1 MQYFIVWKMSLT
13 IVGLNHQT
21 APVAVRERLAV
32 SQQDLPAALLSL
44 FHADG
49 IDEAL
54 ILSTCNRTEIYAV
67 GASENIIAWLAQFH
81 HLPVADFREYLYIYQ
96 ENQCVRHAFRVSC
109 GLDSMVL
116 GEPQILGQLK
126 DAIRAAQDCGT
137 LNSSLNMLFQR
148 TLSVA
153 KEIRTKTDVGGQSV
167 SMAAAS
173 VKLAEQ
179 IFPKISD
186 LNVLFIGAGEM
197 IELIATHFAAKRPK
211 LTTIANRTVANAV
224 ALAEKLDCRAN
235 AVALDRLPEIMP
247 QYDVVIASTAS
258 PLPIVGKGVVEA
270 ALKKRRYTP
279 MFLLDMAVPR
289 DIEPQ
294 VAELSDAFLYTV
306 DDMTDIVNMGKEAR
320 QKAAKNAE
328 VLIEQSVTAF
338 IEWQKSR
345 QTVPLIRRLRDDAE
359 KSRQFVLANAM
370 RQLAKGTPPEEVLE
384 RLSVQLTNKLLHAP
398 TKALN
403 PNAFDEDNLTDA
415 VSKIYH
421 LYEDE
426 E

>member
-1 MQYFIVWKMSLT
+1 MSLT

-32 SQQDLPAALLSL
+32 SQQDLPQALLSL
-44 FHADG
+44 LGTDDIA
-49 IDEAL
+49 EAL

-67 GASENIIAWLAQFH
+67 GQPESVIRWLSAFH
-81 HLPVADFREYLYIYQ
+81 RLPVADFQQYLYSYQ
-96 ENQCVRHAFRVSC
+96 QQDCVRHAFRVSC
-109 GLDSMVL
+109 GLNSMVL

-126 DAIRAAQDCGT
+126 DAIRAAQECGT
-137 LNSSLNMLFQR
+137 LNSQLNMLFQR

-153 KEIRTKTDVGGQSV
+153 KEVRTKTDVGGQSV

-179 IFPKISD
+179 IFPKIAD

-197 IELIATHFAAKRPK
+197 IELIATHFAAKKPK
-211 LTTIANRTVANAV
+211 LTTIANRTVSRAENLSQKLDCTANAV
-224 ALAEKLDCRAN
+224 G
-235 AVALDRLPEIMP
+235 LDRLPEILHH
-247 QYDVVIASTAS
+247 YDVVIASTGS
-258 PLPIVGKGVVEA
+258 PLPIVGKGIVEA

-279 MFLLDMAVPR
+279 MFILDMAVPR

-294 VAELSDAFLYTV
+294 VADLSDAFLYTV
-306 DDMTDIVNMGKEAR
+306 DDMTDIVNSGKASR
-320 QKAAKNAE
+320 QKAAKQAE
-328 VLIEQSVTAF
+328 VLIEQQVAAF
-338 IEWQKSR
+338 IDWQKSR
-345 QTVPLIRRLRDDAE
+345 LTVPLIRRLRDDAE
-359 KSRQFVLANAM
+359 QARQFVLANAM
-370 RQLAKGTPPEEVLE
+370 RQLAKGVPAEEVLE

-403 PNAFDEDNLTDA
+403 PNAFDEEDLTDA
-415 VSKIYH
+415 VRKIYH
-421 LYEDE
+421 LQEDE

>member
-1 MQYFIVWKMSLT
+1 MSLT

-32 SQQDLPAALLSL
+32 SQQDLPQALLSL
-44 FHADG
+44 LGTDDIA
-49 IDEAL
+49 EAL

-67 GASENIIAWLAQFH
+67 GQPESIVRWLSAFH
-81 HLPVADFREYLYIYQ
+81 RLPVADFQQYLYIYQ
-96 ENQCVRHAFRVSC
+96 QQDCVRHAFRVSC
-109 GLDSMVL
+109 GLNSMVL

-126 DAIRAAQDCGT
+126 DAIRAAQECGT
-137 LNSSLNMLFQR
+137 LNSQLNMLFQR

-153 KEIRTKTDVGGQSV
+153 KEVRTKTDVGGQSV

-179 IFPKISD
+179 IFPKIAD

-197 IELIATHFAAKRPK
+197 IELIATHFAAKKPK
-211 LTTIANRTVANAV
+211 LTTIANRTVSRAENLSQKLDCTANAV
-224 ALAEKLDCRAN
+224 G
-235 AVALDRLPEIMP
+235 LDRLPEILHN
-247 QYDVVIASTAS
+247 YDVVIASTGS
-258 PLPIVGKGVVEA
+258 PLPIVGKGIVEA

-279 MFLLDMAVPR
+279 MFILDMAVPR

-294 VAELSDAFLYTV
+294 VADLSDAFLYTV
-306 DDMTDIVNMGKEAR
+306 DDMTDIVNSGKTSR
-320 QKAAKNAE
+320 QKAAKQAE
-328 VLIEQSVTAF
+328 VLIEQQVAAF
-338 IEWQKSR
+338 IDWQKSR
-345 QTVPLIRRLRDDAE
+345 LTVPLIRRLRDDAE
-359 KSRQFVLANAM
+359 QARQFVLANAM
-370 RQLAKGTPPEEVLE
+370 RQLAKGVPAEEVLE

-403 PNAFDEDNLTDA
+403 PNAFDEEDLTDA
-415 VSKIYH
+415 VRKIYH
-421 LYEDE
+421 LQEDE

>member
-1 MQYFIVWKMSLT
+1 MSLT

-32 SQQDLPAALLSL
+32 SQQDLPQALLSL
-44 FHADG
+44 LGTDDIA
-49 IDEAL
+49 EAL

-67 GASENIIAWLAQFH
+67 GQPESIVRWLSAFH
-81 HLPVADFREYLYIYQ
+81 RLPVADFQQYLYIYQ
-96 ENQCVRHAFRVSC
+96 QQDCVRHAFRVSC
-109 GLDSMVL
+109 GLNSMVL

-126 DAIRAAQDCGT
+126 DAIRAAQECGT
-137 LNSSLNMLFQR
+137 LNSQLNMLFQR

-153 KEIRTKTDVGGQSV
+153 KEVRTKTDVGGQSV

-179 IFPKISD
+179 IFPKIAD

-197 IELIATHFAAKRPK
+197 IELIATHFAAKKPK
-211 LTTIANRTVANAV
+211 LTTIANRTVLRAENLSQKLDCTANAV
-224 ALAEKLDCRAN
+224 G
-235 AVALDRLPEIMP
+235 LDRLPEILHH
-247 QYDVVIASTAS
+247 YDVVIASTGS
-258 PLPIVGKGVVEA
+258 PLPIVGKGIVEA

-279 MFLLDMAVPR
+279 MFILDMAVPR

-294 VAELSDAFLYTV
+294 VADLSDAFLYTV
-306 DDMTDIVNMGKEAR
+306 DDMTDIVNSGKASR
-320 QKAAKNAE
+320 QKAAKQAE
-328 VLIEQSVTAF
+328 VLIEQQVAAF
-338 IEWQKSR
+338 IDWQKSR
-345 QTVPLIRRLRDDAE
+345 LTVPLIRRLRDDAE
-359 KSRQFVLANAM
+359 QARQFVLANAM
-370 RQLAKGTPPEEVLE
+370 RQLAKGVPAEEVLE

-403 PNAFDEDNLTDA
+403 PNAFDEEDLTDA
-415 VSKIYH
+415 VRKIYH
-421 LYEDE
+421 LQEDE

>member
-1 MQYFIVWKMSLT
+1 MSLT

-32 SQQDLPAALLSL
+32 SQQDLPQALLSL
-44 FHADG
+44 LGTDDIA
-49 IDEAL
+49 EAL

-67 GASENIIAWLAQFH
+67 GQPESIVRWLSAFH
-81 HLPVADFREYLYIYQ
+81 RLPVADFQQYLYIYQ
-96 ENQCVRHAFRVSC
+96 QQDCVRHAFRVSC
-109 GLDSMVL
+109 GLNSMVL

-126 DAIRAAQDCGT
+126 DAIRAAQECGT
-137 LNSSLNMLFQR
+137 LNSQLNMLFQR

-153 KEIRTKTDVGGQSV
+153 KEVRTKTDVGGQSV

-179 IFPKISD
+179 IFPKIAD

-197 IELIATHFAAKRPK
+197 TELIATHFAAKKPK
-211 LTTIANRTVANAV
+211 LTTIANRTVSRAENLSQKLDCTANAV
-224 ALAEKLDCRAN
+224 S
-235 AVALDRLPEIMP
+235 LDRLPEILHH
-247 QYDVVIASTAS
+247 YDVVIASTGS
-258 PLPIVGKGVVEA
+258 PLPIVGKGIVEA

-279 MFLLDMAVPR
+279 MFILDMAVPR

-294 VAELSDAFLYTV
+294 VADLSDAFLYTV
-306 DDMTDIVNMGKEAR
+306 DDMTDIVNSGKASR
-320 QKAAKNAE
+320 QKAAKQAE
-328 VLIEQSVTAF
+328 VLIEQQVAAF
-338 IEWQKSR
+338 IDWQKSR
-345 QTVPLIRRLRDDAE
+345 LTVPLIRRLRDDAE
-359 KSRQFVLANAM
+359 QARQFVLANAM
-370 RQLAKGTPPEEVLE
+370 RQLAKGVPAEEVLE

-403 PNAFDEDNLTDA
+403 PNAFDEEDLTDA
-415 VSKIYH
+415 VRKIYH
-421 LYEDE
+421 LQEDE

>member
-1 MQYFIVWKMSLT
+1 MSLT

-32 SQQDLPAALLSL
+32 SQQDLPQALLSL
-44 FHADG
+44 LGTDDIA
-49 IDEAL
+49 EAL

-67 GASENIIAWLAQFH
+67 GQPESIVRWLSAFH
-81 HLPVADFREYLYIYQ
+81 RLPVADFQQYLYIYQ
-96 ENQCVRHAFRVSC
+96 QQDCVRHAFRVSC
-109 GLDSMVL
+109 GLNSMVL

-126 DAIRAAQDCGT
+126 DAIRAAQECGT
-137 LNSSLNMLFQR
+137 LNSQLNMLFQR

-153 KEIRTKTDVGGQSV
+153 KEVRTKTDVGGQSV

-179 IFPKISD
+179 IFPKIAD

-197 IELIATHFAAKRPK
+197 IELIATHFAAKKPK
-211 LTTIANRTVANAV
+211 LTTIANRTVSRAENLSQKLDCTANAV
-224 ALAEKLDCRAN
+224 G
-235 AVALDRLPEIMP
+235 LDRLPEILHN
-247 QYDVVIASTAS
+247 YDVVIASTGS
-258 PLPIVGKGVVEA
+258 PLPIVGKGIVEA

-279 MFLLDMAVPR
+279 MFILDMAVPR

-294 VAELSDAFLYTV
+294 VADLSDAFLYTV
-306 DDMTDIVNMGKEAR
+306 DDMTDIVNSGKASR
-320 QKAAKNAE
+320 QKAAKQAE
-328 VLIEQSVTAF
+328 VLIEQQVAAF
-338 IEWQKSR
+338 IDWQKSR
-345 QTVPLIRRLRDDAE
+345 LTVPLIRRLRDDAE
-359 KSRQFVLANAM
+359 QARQFVLANAM
-370 RQLAKGTPPEEVLE
+370 RQLAKGVPAEEVLE

-403 PNAFDEDNLTDA
+403 PNAFDEEDLTDA
-415 VSKIYH
+415 VRKIYH
-421 LYEDE
+421 LQEDE

>member
-1 MQYFIVWKMSLT
+1 MSLT

-32 SQQDLPAALLSL
+32 SQQDLPQALLSL
-44 FHADG
+44 LGTDDIA
-49 IDEAL
+49 EAL

-67 GASENIIAWLAQFH
+67 GQPESVIRWLSAFH
-81 HLPVADFREYLYIYQ
+81 RLPVADFQQYLYIYQ
-96 ENQCVRHAFRVSC
+96 QQDCVRHAFRVSC
-109 GLDSMVL
+109 GLNSMVL

-126 DAIRAAQDCGT
+126 DAIRAAQECGT
-137 LNSSLNMLFQR
+137 LNSQLNMLFQR

-153 KEIRTKTDVGGQSV
+153 KEVRTKTDVGGQSV

-179 IFPKISD
+179 IFPKIAD

-197 IELIATHFAAKRPK
+197 IELIATHFAAKKPK
-211 LTTIANRTVANAV
+211 LTTIANRTVSRAENLSQKLDCTANAV
-224 ALAEKLDCRAN
+224 G
-235 AVALDRLPEIMP
+235 LDRLPEILHH
-247 QYDVVIASTAS
+247 YDVVIASTGS
-258 PLPIVGKGVVEA
+258 PLPIVGKGIVEA

-279 MFLLDMAVPR
+279 MFILDMAVPR

-294 VAELSDAFLYTV
+294 VADLSDAFLYTV
-306 DDMTDIVNMGKEAR
+306 DDMTDIVNSGKASR
-320 QKAAKNAE
+320 QKAAKQAE
-328 VLIEQSVTAF
+328 VLIEQQVAAF
-338 IEWQKSR
+338 IDWQKSR
-345 QTVPLIRRLRDDAE
+345 LTVPLIRRLRDDAE
-359 KSRQFVLANAM
+359 QARQFVLANAM
-370 RQLAKGTPPEEVLE
+370 RQLAKGVPAEEVLE

-403 PNAFDEDNLTDA
+403 PNAFDEEDLTDA
-415 VSKIYH
+415 VRKIYH
-421 LYEDE
+421 LQEDE

>member
-1 MQYFIVWKMSLT
+1 MSLT

-32 SQQDLPAALLSL
+32 SQQDLPQALLSL
-44 FHADG
+44 LGTDDIA
-49 IDEAL
+49 EAL

-67 GASENIIAWLAQFH
+67 GQPESIIQWLSTFH
-81 HLPVADFREYLYIYQ
+81 RLPVADFQQYLYIYQ
-96 ENQCVRHAFRVSC
+96 QQDCVRHAFRVSC
-109 GLDSMVL
+109 GLNSMVL

-126 DAIRAAQDCGT
+126 DAIRAAQECGT
-137 LNSSLNMLFQR
+137 LNSQLNMLFQR

-153 KEIRTKTDVGGQSV
+153 KEVRTKTDVGGQSV

-179 IFPKISD
+179 IFPKIAD

-197 IELIATHFAAKRPK
+197 IELIATHFAAKKPK
-211 LTTIANRTVANAV
+211 LTTIANRTVSRAENLSQKLDCTANAV
-224 ALAEKLDCRAN
+224 G
-235 AVALDRLPEIMP
+235 LDRLPEILHH
-247 QYDVVIASTAS
+247 YDVVIASTGS
-258 PLPIVGKGVVEA
+258 PLPIVGKGIVEA

-279 MFLLDMAVPR
+279 MFILDMAVPR

-294 VAELSDAFLYTV
+294 VADLSDAFLYTV
-306 DDMTDIVNMGKEAR
+306 DDMTDIVNSGKASR
-320 QKAAKNAE
+320 QKAAKQAE
-328 VLIEQSVTAF
+328 VLIEQQVAAF
-338 IEWQKSR
+338 IDWQKSR
-345 QTVPLIRRLRDDAE
+345 LTVPLIRRLRDDAE
-359 KSRQFVLANAM
+359 QARQFVLANAM
-370 RQLAKGTPPEEVLE
+370 RQLAKGVPAEEVLE

-403 PNAFDEDNLTDA
+403 PNAFDEEDLTDA
-415 VSKIYH
+415 VRKIYH
-421 LYEDE
+421 LQEDE

>member
-1 MQYFIVWKMSLT
+1 MSLT
-13 IVGLNHQT
+13 VVGLNHQT

-32 SQQDLPAALLSL
+32 AAGDLPEALLSL
-44 FHADG
+44 QTAEN

-67 GASENIIAWLAQFH
+67 GLPENIIAWLAQFH

-96 ENQCVRHAFRVSC
+96 EDKAVRHAYRVAC

-137 LNSSLNMLFQR
+137 LDSSLNMLFQK

-153 KEIRTKTDVGGQSV
+153 KEIRTKTDIGGQSV

-179 IFPKISD
+179 IFPKIAD

-211 LTTIANRTVANAV
+211 LTTIANRTVSRGEDLAQKLDCTANAV
-224 ALAEKLDCRAN
+224 ALE
-235 AVALDRLPEIMP
+235 RLSEIIHH
-247 QYDVVIASTAS
+247 YDVVIASTAS
-258 PLPIVGKGVVEA
+258 PLPIVGKGVIEI
-270 ALKKRRYTP
+270 ALKKRRYQP

-306 DDMTDIVNMGKEAR
+306 DDMTDIVNMGKESR
-320 QKAAKNAE
+320 KKAAKNAE

-338 IEWQKSR
+338 IDWQKSR

-359 KSRQFVLANAM
+359 QARQFVLANAM
-370 RQLAKGTPPEEVLE
+370 RQLAKGTPAEEVLE
-384 RLSVQLTNKLLHAP
+384 RLSVQLTNKLIHAP
-398 TKALN
+398 TKALT
-403 PNAFDEDNLTDA
+403 PNDDHHLTDA
-415 VSKIYH
+415 VMKIYG
-421 LYEDE
+421 LEDDE
-426 E
+426 

>member
-1 MQYFIVWKMSLT
+1 MSLT

-32 SQQDLPAALLSL
+32 SQQDLPQALLSL
-44 FHADG
+44 LGTDDIA
-49 IDEAL
+49 EAL

-67 GASENIIAWLAQFH
+67 GQPESIVRWLSAFH
-81 HLPVADFREYLYIYQ
+81 RLPVADFQQYLYIYQ
-96 ENQCVRHAFRVSC
+96 QQDCVRHAFRVSC
-109 GLDSMVL
+109 GLNSMVL

-126 DAIRAAQDCGT
+126 DAIRAAQECGT
-137 LNSSLNMLFQR
+137 LNSQLNMLFQR

-153 KEIRTKTDVGGQSV
+153 KEVRTKTDVGGQSV

-179 IFPKISD
+179 IFPKIAD

-197 IELIATHFAAKRPK
+197 IELIATHFAAKKPK
-211 LTTIANRTVANAV
+211 LTTIANRTVSRAENLSQKLDCTANAV
-224 ALAEKLDCRAN
+224 G
-235 AVALDRLPEIMP
+235 LDRLPEILHH
-247 QYDVVIASTAS
+247 YDVVIASTGS
-258 PLPIVGKGVVEA
+258 PLPIVGKGIVEA

-279 MFLLDMAVPR
+279 MFIMDMAVPR

-294 VAELSDAFLYTV
+294 VADLSDAFLYTV
-306 DDMTDIVNMGKEAR
+306 DDMTDIVNSGKASR
-320 QKAAKNAE
+320 QKAAKQAE
-328 VLIEQSVTAF
+328 VLIEQQVAAF
-338 IEWQKSR
+338 IDWQKSR
-345 QTVPLIRRLRDDAE
+345 LTVPLIRRLRDDAE
-359 KSRQFVLANAM
+359 QARQFVLANAM
-370 RQLAKGTPPEEVLE
+370 RQLAKGVPAEEVLE

-403 PNAFDEDNLTDA
+403 PNAFDEEDLTDA
-415 VSKIYH
+415 VRKIYH
-421 LYEDE
+421 LQEDE

>member
-1 MQYFIVWKMSLT
+1 MSLT

-32 SQQDLPAALLSL
+32 SQQDLPQALLSL
-44 FHADG
+44 LGTDDIA
-49 IDEAL
+49 EAL

-67 GASENIIAWLAQFH
+67 GQPESIVRWLSAFH
-81 HLPVADFREYLYIYQ
+81 RLPVADFQQYLYIYQ
-96 ENQCVRHAFRVSC
+96 QQDCVRHAFRVSC
-109 GLDSMVL
+109 GLNSMVL

-126 DAIRAAQDCGT
+126 DAIRAAQECGT
-137 LNSSLNMLFQR
+137 LNSQLNMLFQR

-153 KEIRTKTDVGGQSV
+153 KEVRTKTDVGGQSV

-179 IFPKISD
+179 IFPKIAD

-197 IELIATHFAAKRPK
+197 IELIATHFAAKKPK
-211 LTTIANRTVANAV
+211 LTTIANRTVSRAENLSQKLDCTANAV
-224 ALAEKLDCRAN
+224 G
-235 AVALDRLPEIMP
+235 LDRLPEILHH
-247 QYDVVIASTAS
+247 YDVVIASTGS
-258 PLPIVGKGVVEA
+258 PLPIVGKGIVEA

-279 MFLLDMAVPR
+279 MFILDMAVPR

-294 VAELSDAFLYTV
+294 VADLSDAFLYTV
-306 DDMTDIVNMGKEAR
+306 DDMTDIVNSGKASR
-320 QKAAKNAE
+320 QKAAKQAE
-328 VLIEQSVTAF
+328 VLIEQQVAAF
-338 IEWQKSR
+338 IDWQKSR
-345 QTVPLIRRLRDDAE
+345 LTVPLIRRLRDDAE
-359 KSRQFVLANAM
+359 QARQFVLANAM
-370 RQLAKGTPPEEVLE
+370 RQLAKGVPAEEVLE

-403 PNAFDEDNLTDA
+403 PNAFDEEDLTDA
-415 VSKIYH
+415 VRKIYH
-421 LYEDE
+421 LQEDE